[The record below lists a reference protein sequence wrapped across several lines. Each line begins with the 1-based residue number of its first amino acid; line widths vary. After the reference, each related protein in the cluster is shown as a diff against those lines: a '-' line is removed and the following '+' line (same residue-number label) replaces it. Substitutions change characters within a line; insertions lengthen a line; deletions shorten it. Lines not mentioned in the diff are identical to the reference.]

1 MKNSKIVKQIEN
13 IYIVV
18 FFAYLLL
25 NSILPYTNIQ
35 PAIIRNVISMGFMA
49 IGILLLVY
57 NLIWKREKIVHN
69 YSWILWGFL
78 LVCIASSI
86 AMIKYGY
93 IDNVK
98 TILWMAIMF
107 GIIYPYS
114 LNRDKTEI
122 KKTIKMTIIVLSIIW
137 SIAILISLYQFI
149 MQIGYQVKAENSTIL
164 KAQGFFYNR
173 LFGIFVDPNY
183 AAVSSILLL
192 FSSFYMFK
200 NSSKNWQ
207 KAVWIL
213 NAIIQ
218 YLYIVLSG
226 SRTAIVISL
235 VGVIIYM
242 YLKLTIYF
250 KDEGYKRIIKLISG
264 IVGSVVAFMILYE
277 LSKVALVYAPTIF
290 ENKVNSDTINNEI
303 IANKDEINNLPENTE
318 ISLDRTDL
326 ENKGISNLRFELWR
340 DSIEIWKS
348 KPILGT
354 STRNFNQYAKEFFS
368 DSYPARGYD
377 VGNGYLSILIYSGI
391 LGTVVMIAFI
401 LLAVKFKDK
410 REDVEIEILAICT
423 IGMVA
428 VTAAIN
434 QEIFLINSINTAIF
448 WLMLGYI
455 MPKLDIKKVEKKEL
469 GQNEH

>member
-1 MKNSKIVKQIEN
+1 
-13 IYIVV
+13 
-18 FFAYLLL
+18 
-25 NSILPYTNIQ
+25 
-35 PAIIRNVISMGFMA
+35 
-49 IGILLLVY
+49 
-57 NLIWKREKIVHN
+57 
-69 YSWILWGFL
+69 
-78 LVCIASSI
+78 
-86 AMIKYGY
+86 MIKYGY

-354 STRNFNQYAKEFFS
+354 STRNFNMQRNFLVTHIQQE
-368 DSYPARGYD
+368 
-377 VGNGYLSILIYSGI
+377 
-391 LGTVVMIAFI
+391 VM
-401 LLAVKFKDK
+401 
-410 REDVEIEILAICT
+410 
-423 IGMVA
+423 M
-428 VTAAIN
+428 
-434 QEIFLINSINTAIF
+434 
-448 WLMLGYI
+448 
-455 MPKLDIKKVEKKEL
+455 
-469 GQNEH
+469 